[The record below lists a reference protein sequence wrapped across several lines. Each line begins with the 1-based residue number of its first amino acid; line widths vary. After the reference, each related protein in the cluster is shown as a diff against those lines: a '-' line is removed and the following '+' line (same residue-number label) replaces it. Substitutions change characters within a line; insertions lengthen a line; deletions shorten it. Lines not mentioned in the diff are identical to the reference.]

1 VWGPESDGRDA
12 VAAAR
17 GVRLR
22 GDRAE
27 PGFASAGGRRPADL
41 VGHPGR
47 LRDPGRCR
55 GSTGP
60 AQAGLLGIGIVLGA
74 VQVILHEIFT
84 ASAMPAAGTGMGN
97 SMNAGSGVLDDAAAM
112 HPGGDAWMLLAHAA
126 AVPVTAGI
134 LNHGDT
140 VIVLLLAW
148 LRPVPAILAPPLPL
162 PRPALS
168 AVPAHPILAC
178 PLALRA
184 CASVV
189 RRGPPVPAC

>member
-1 VWGPESDGRDA
+1 MRLLRLAAFACVATVLSLASHLLAGGAPPTWWATLVACAIP
-12 VAAAR
+12 AAA
-17 GVRLR
+17 GAALVR
-22 GDRAE
+22 
-27 PGFASAGGRRPADL
+27 RR
-41 VGHPGR
+41 R
-47 LRDPGRCR
+47 
-55 GSTGP
+55 
-60 AQAGLLGIGIVLGA
+60 GLLGIGIVLGA

-189 RRGPPVPAC
+189 RRGPPAPAC